1 MTTYAVVEHVS
12 GSVWAPNTP
21 FKNFAIYYDLLTAL
35 RTGIGKISTTDP
47 AKFRQDFDN
56 ERAKGSLVTNS
67 LPLTLRT
74 VETIVCENDS
84 TFSAKLMRVPLDKS
98 L

>member
-1 MTTYAVVEHVS
+1 MTAYAVVEYFS

-35 RTGIGKISTTDP
+35 RTGIGSVSTTNP
-47 AKFRQDFDN
+47 AKFRQELEKEMAN
-56 ERAKGSLVTNS
+56 GSLATNR

-84 TFSAKLMRVPLDKS
+84 TFSAKLRRAPLDEAA
-98 L
+98 